1 MASQTWWEEDPN
13 STDLNEV
20 PDHGE
25 SIERA
30 SVKRITFLR
39 VMCSWIKTGIQ
50 RIEESTAKIETDR
63 LLERMDEK
71 LYRQVKKNLR
81 DELDSA
87 RGDLEQCRLHIQ
99 ETVDQKRWIDW
110 VGKFH
115 EMYDDVDHLSPEDR
129 KDYLEGVVDRLTVNL
144 DPKTNEHVIDIT
156 FKFPIV
162 GDQLDY
168 LDGSLKSKRY
178 EVVDGQTTQS
188 VRGSFVSKH
197 DGVKK
202 KTNGNGL
209 DGIRTRTLEQSPSQW
224 NRFHWINSDIS
235 KYFLRV
241 DVTVKIRS
249 LTIPHL
255 PEPRLIRL
263 HLIDDLHQKG
273 LNSREI
279 ADHLN

>member
-1 MASQTWWEEDPN
+1 MRKSLNIPATDTSVWDCVK
-13 STDLNEV
+13 STVSKSSILMERVKTELLRDKDKDGVEYKSDLRNKRKVE
-20 PDHGE
+20 
-25 SIERA
+25 
-30 SVKRITFLR
+30 KRIR
-39 VMCSWIKTGIQ
+39 TGIQ
-50 RIEESTAKIETDR
+50 RIEDSIAKIETDR
-63 LLERMDEK
+63 ILERMDEK

-87 RGDLEQCRLHIQ
+87 KGDLEQSRLHIQ

-144 DPKTNEHVIDIT
+144 DPKTNEHDIEIR

-168 LDGSLKSKRY
+168 LDGSLKSKGY

-188 VRGSFVSKH
+188 VRGAFLSKH

-202 KTNGNGL
+202 
-209 DGIRTRTLEQSPSQW
+209 
-224 NRFHWINSDIS
+224 
-235 KYFLRV
+235 
-241 DVTVKIRS
+241 
-249 LTIPHL
+249 
-255 PEPRLIRL
+255 RL
-263 HLIDDLHQKG
+263 K
-273 LNSREI
+273 
-279 ADHLN
+279 